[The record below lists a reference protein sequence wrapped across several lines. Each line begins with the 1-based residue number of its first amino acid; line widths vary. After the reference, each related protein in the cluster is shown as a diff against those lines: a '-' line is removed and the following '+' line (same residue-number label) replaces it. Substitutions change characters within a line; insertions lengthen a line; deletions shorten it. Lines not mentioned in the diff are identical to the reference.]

1 MDVTNKTDVTDT
13 HSHKDDVQPN
23 VSIHTAEAHTNGQPA
38 KTDYRTNVV
47 YNRLWRS
54 TNPDR
59 ALQDASM
66 DSLYKLVM
74 SSVQTNRCHSY

>member
-38 KTDYRTNVV
+38 REPMSFITDCGGQPIQTAARCIHGQPIQTSDVI
-47 YNRLWRS
+47 S
-54 TNPDR
+54 TD
-59 ALQDASM
+59 
-66 DSLYKLVM
+66 
-74 SSVQTNRCHSY
+74 